1 MDKSRPFFNARN
13 GERYGTKLILRYP
26 GRSRDMRRVLERE
39 AGVDELPRQITIGY
53 YRYLEDPAGAVAFMP
68 INSRLAIAS
77 LSLSAV
83 RDRIA
88 EDLADLA
95 GATDG

>member
-1 MDKSRPFFNARN
+1 VDKSRPFFNVRS
-13 GERYGTKLILRYP
+13 GERYGTKLVLRYP
-26 GRSRDMRRVLERE
+26 ARSRDMRRVLERE

-53 YRYLEDPAGAVAFMP
+53 YRSLEDPAGAVAFMP
-68 INSRLAIAS
+68 VNSRLAIAP

-95 GATDG
+95 GKTDV

>member
-1 MDKSRPFFNARN
+1 VDKSRPFFNLRR

-26 GRSRDMRRVLERE
+26 ARSRDMRQVIKRE
-39 AGVDELPRQITIGY
+39 AGVDELPRQITVGY
-53 YRYLEDPAGAVAFMP
+53 YRHLEDPAGAIAFMP
-68 INSRLAIAS
+68 INRRLAIAA
-77 LSLSAV
+77 LSLSVV